1 MLRHFEIEEAQK
13 VLPIVNRTVR
23 RLMKLNKTI
32 MLMNSI
38 EIDTNDLSFEQFQN
52 ITRMNKDY
60 HRLSYDFYKT
70 LEDLES
76 IGCILKDVEQ
86 GLVDFFSSFEGRD
99 IFLCWKVGEKEI
111 RYWHEIHA
119 GVKGRQPII
128 EIKL

>member
-1 MLRHFEIEEAQK
+1 MLRHFEFEEAQK
-13 VLPIVNRTVR
+13 VLPKVNRIVR
-23 RLMKLNKTI
+23 KLMKLNKTI
-32 MLMNSI
+32 ILVNSI

-52 ITRMNKDY
+52 ITKMNKDY

-119 GVKGRQPII
+119 GFKGRQPII